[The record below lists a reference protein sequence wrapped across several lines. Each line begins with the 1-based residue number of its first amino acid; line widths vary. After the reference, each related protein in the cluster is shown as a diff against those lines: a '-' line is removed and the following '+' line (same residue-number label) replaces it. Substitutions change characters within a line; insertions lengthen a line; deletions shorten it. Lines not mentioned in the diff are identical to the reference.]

1 MVMRMLLIYIILQSK
16 RLLSLLPRLLIGTV
30 AVVIAGALAAGL
42 VSGVRAGDE
51 SRVKTRIGVVYDEGD
66 SYARAGVGALR
77 HFDSSRNEAEFIAM
91 DEAQAKAGLIDGSL
105 TAYLYIPGDFFTT
118 MYSDDINPMR
128 FVTLSG
134 SAGLDTRLLTEM
146 AESIVRLMAETQA
159 AEYGAVEYARE
170 NFPDSNPYEGYD
182 DLIDRYFAAVLDR
195 DKLYSVEIIGYNG
208 NLSFAG
214 HFFAGITFMLSAF
227 WGIGLSPFFSRR
239 SRELGNMLSV
249 RALPAPLQ
257 VAGEATVIFAAHFIN
272 AVLVLALGKALL
284 DLAGVTIPDKLN
296 NFAAVAALT
305 ALCLSS
311 TEMLIFELVPLPPAS
326 LMAHFINT
334 AAQCFTAGCVYPRS
348 FFPEPLRTIG
358 ALMPFGAAI
367 DCYGGGSALAVT
379 IWAILLLCL
388 TGGIRLARQR
398 GGVS

>member
-1 MVMRMLLIYIILQSK
+1 MRMLLIYIILQSK

-77 HFDSSRNEAEFIAM
+77 HFDSSRNEAEFIVM

-170 NFPDSNPYEGYD
+170 NFPDSDPFEGYD

-195 DKLYSVEIIGYNG
+195 DKLYSVEIIGYSG

-214 HFFAGITFMLSAF
+214 HFFAGITFMLCAV
-227 WGIGLSPFFSRR
+227 WGIGLSPFFSQR

-249 RALPAPLQ
+249 RAIPAPLQ
-257 VAGEATVIFAAHFIN
+257 VAGEAIVIIAGNFLN
-272 AVLVLALGKALL
+272 AVIVLFLGKVLI
-284 DLAGVTIPDKLN
+284 DSAGVTIADKFN
-296 NFAAVAALT
+296 NIAAVAALIS
-305 ALCLSS
+305 LSLSS
-311 TEMLIFELVPLPPAS
+311 VEMLIFELVPLPPAS
-326 LMAHFINT
+326 LMAQFINT
-334 AAQCFTAGCVYPRS
+334 AAQCFIAGCVYPRS
-348 FFPEPLRTIG
+348 FFPEPLRTLG
-358 ALMPFGAAI
+358 ALTPFAAAL
-367 DCYGGGSALAVT
+367 DCYCADGASAAAA
-379 IWAILLLCL
+379 WAALLFCL
-388 TGGIRLARQR
+388 TIGVRFARQR
-398 GGVS
+398 GGAA